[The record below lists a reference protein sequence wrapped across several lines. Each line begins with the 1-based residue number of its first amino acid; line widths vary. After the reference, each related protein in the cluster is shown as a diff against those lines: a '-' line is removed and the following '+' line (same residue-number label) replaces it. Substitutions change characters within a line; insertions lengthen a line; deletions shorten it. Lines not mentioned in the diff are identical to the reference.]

1 MTERRPAGGG
11 GPICWARRNASI
23 LGVVIALGVHA
34 VATIRW
40 TATLDA
46 RVQHLEERD
55 RETRIL
61 VEQIPV
67 MKKTD
72 EQVLALLEKM
82 SCDLGKIGDR
92 LWNLRFTEAP
102 REESGL
108 ASRPGRGG
116 K

>member
-1 MTERRPAGGG
+1 MTERRSAGG

-55 RETRIL
+55 RETRVM
-61 VEQIPV
+61 VEQIPLL
-67 MKKTD
+67 KKTD
-72 EQVLALLEKM
+72 DEVLRLLEKM

-102 REESGL
+102 GSRDEL
-108 ASRPGRGG
+108 AKGSGRGG

>member
-1 MTERRPAGGG
+1 MTER
-11 GPICWARRNASI
+11 GPVSWLRRNAAI
-23 LGVVIALGVHA
+23 VGVIVALGVHA

-46 RVQHLEERD
+46 RVQHLEDRD
-55 RETRIL
+55 RESKLL
-61 VEQIPV
+61 VDQIPV

-82 SCDLGKIGDR
+82 SCDLGKINDR

-102 REESGL
+102 RDESGV
-108 ASRPGRGG
+108 ARSG
-116 K
+116 KGVK

>member
-1 MTERRPAGGG
+1 MTER
-11 GPICWARRNASI
+11 GPVSWLRRNAAI
-23 LGVVIALGVHA
+23 AGVVVALGVHA

-55 RETRIL
+55 REARVL
-61 VEQIPV
+61 VEQIPLL
-67 MKKTD
+67 KKTD
-72 EQVLALLEKM
+72 DEVLRLLEKM
-82 SCDLGKIGDR
+82 SCDLGKINDR

-102 REESGL
+102 RDENGVARSGK
-108 ASRPGRGG
+108 GV